1 MKYLFRK
8 TKFLMPKKITIF
20 LAVLIFLISGCAT
33 VPVSEGIPNYI
44 LNGTTYYALIPLCNL
59 RGINWQYDTFTR
71 TVVLKKD
78 SHTINLSVGDSLVL
92 VDGQTQFLN
101 RPVDMYQGTIVVPY
115 KFKEDVIDVLFKEYY
130 PAHKRVSLAKIKKI
144 VIDPGHGGYDPG
156 TTGRNTGLRE
166 KDVNLDLAK
175 RLGNLLKSEGI
186 EVVYTRSTDRFI
198 PLQTRVDIAN
208 KSGADLFVSIHSNA
222 NRVRSLNGFEVYYV
236 APSVND
242 SSRAITSARSA
253 GVNFDDSTF
262 AAHSLNLKATL
273 WDMIYTLNRGE
284 SIELS
289 RAICH
294 SMNNTC
300 DIKVIGVKAARYYVL
315 KGVRMPAVLIEA
327 GFLSNSSEE
336 RMLKNAFYRQKLAE
350 SIMEG
355 IGDYAQSASFMEV
368 ANR

>member
-1 MKYLFRK
+1 M
-8 TKFLMPKKITIF
+8 TKKLILF
-20 LAVLIFLISGCAT
+20 LAILVFLIAGCAT
-33 VPVSEGIPNYI
+33 VPVNEGIPSYS

-71 TVVLKKD
+71 SVVLKKD

-92 VDGQTQFLN
+92 VDGRTQFLS

-130 PAHKRVSLAKIKKI
+130 PIHKKISLARIRKI

-156 TTGRNTGLRE
+156 TMGKSTGLRE

-175 RLGNLLKSEGI
+175 RLGNLLKSEGV
-186 EVVYTRSTDRFI
+186 EVVYTRTTDRFI

-208 KSGADLFVSIHSNA
+208 RSGADLFVSIHSNA
-222 NRVRSLNGFEVYYV
+222 NRVRSMNGFEVYYV

-242 SSRAITSARSA
+242 SSRAVTSARSV
-253 GVNFDDSTF
+253 GIDLDNSDF
-262 AAHSLNLKATL
+262 ASHSLELKATL
-273 WDMIYTLNRGE
+273 WDMIYTFNRAE

-289 RAICH
+289 HSICRVI
-294 SMNNTC
+294 NNNCET
-300 DIKVIGVKAARYYVL
+300 KVIGVKAARYYVL
-315 KGVRMPAVLIEA
+315 KGVRMPAVLIEV

-336 RMLKNAFYRQKLAE
+336 RMLKNAFYRQKIAE

-355 IGDYAQSASFMEV
+355 IGDYAQGASLMGV
-368 ANR
+368 AKK